1 MQRDAEFGRPSA
13 SDAAAKG
20 DKRRRGGLEA
30 IDRPPFLA
38 MPFNRSILGTK
49 GGPRTNA
56 QAEVLRPDG
65 SVIPGLFAA
74 GASSANPLGT
84 RGVGTGTTIGPYMA
98 WGHVAGLALA
108 RRNG

>member
-1 MQRDAEFGRPSA
+1 
-13 SDAAAKG
+13 
-20 DKRRRGGLEA
+20 LEA
-30 IDRPPFLA
+30 LTRAPFLA

-56 QAEVLRPDG
+56 QAEVLRRDG
-65 SVIPGLFAA
+65 SVIAGLFAA
-74 GASSANPLGT
+74 GASSANPIGT

-98 WGHVAGLALA
+98 WGYVAGLALA